1 MKIPPH
7 LGMGPLWFRSEA
19 TGDRRE
25 RKFFRF
31 VLECPVFM
39 KYQADNSTI
48 EVQAIIR
55 NVCIGGF
62 LAKSAA
68 MIPEHT
74 KVTFIITL
82 KGDVAARPIYLTGEG
97 EIVRV
102 EKSQVDAAFAIAV
115 ECRDPITQLEAYSR
129 AM

>member
-74 KVTFIITL
+74 KVTFIISL

-115 ECRDPITQLEAYSR
+115 ECRDPIAQLEAYSR

>member
-19 TGDRRE
+19 TDDRRE

-74 KVTFIITL
+74 KVTFIISL